1 MIDIVG
7 TGIAFFYQYNQA
19 ILNNIDFEIL
29 AGKITAIIGRNGSGK
44 STLAKL
50 IMGFLPLSEGN
61 IYYNGINIKDVQGIS
76 FIRRHCGMIFQN
88 PDNQFVSPVL
98 EEDIRFGLDNHNVPE
113 FEQNIRIHDALVKV
127 KLSGYEKRSLSTL
140 SGGQKQRAAAA
151 GILAVKNDVFI
162 FDEAT
167 SMLDPEGRK
176 ELLNCIKDFR
186 DKNHTIILITQNT
199 EDIVDADEIFVLDNH
214 QIAAFGKPR
223 EILSNIDLLIHADI
237 QVPFPVR
244 VYHDLQTNGISLP
257 YCPLCNEE
265 LAEVVCSL
273 S

>member
-1 MIDIVG
+1 
-7 TGIAFFYQYNQA
+7 
-19 ILNNIDFEIL
+19 
-29 AGKITAIIGRNGSGK
+29 
-44 STLAKL
+44 
-50 IMGFLPLSEGN
+50 
-61 IYYNGINIKDVQGIS
+61 
-76 FIRRHCGMIFQN
+76 
-88 PDNQFVSPVL
+88 
-98 EEDIRFGLDNHNVPE
+98 
-113 FEQNIRIHDALVKV
+113 
-127 KLSGYEKRSLSTL
+127 
-140 SGGQKQRAAAA
+140 
-151 GILAVKNDVFI
+151 
-162 FDEAT
+162 
-167 SMLDPEGRK
+167 MLDPEGRK

-265 LAEVVCSL
+265 LAEAVCSL